1 MSIELT
7 VLISVASVSF
17 AIFFGLKSTRRA
29 DKADDQKEAADMTTV
44 AVRLE
49 TIRDGVNEIKSE
61 MKSLRDELKSLRDE
75 VRDVREQA
83 AKTQESLK
91 SAWNRINELARRGGG
106 SGGDA

>member
-7 VLISVASVSF
+7 VLISVVSVSF
-17 AIFFGLKSTRRA
+17 AIFFGLKSARRA
-29 DKADDQKEAADMTTV
+29 DKADDQKETADMTTV

-106 SGGDA
+106 GGDA